1 MTVTDKFN
9 AIAKDLTYNVT
20 KIYGRDDIIIA
31 SDLVF
36 HSVLS
41 FNFRGNRVDKGW
53 TEAII
58 IGDTRSG
65 KSATLK
71 ALHEHYRVG
80 EFITGED
87 ISRAGLIGGMQ
98 NINGRWVITWGRY
111 VRQNR
116 EQCTIDETQNL
127 KEEDIANMSGMR
139 SSGKA
144 EITMIHQASTE
155 AKVRAIWLGNPR
167 ANKFLNQYSHGILA
181 IKELVGKLDDI
192 ARFDIGVVAAADE
205 VCGYNVATRD
215 SVPHVYTSNSCH
227 NLIMWV
233 WSRKHEDVEFI
244 KDADIAV
251 LAAAETL
258 AKRYTPQIP
267 LVNAAEMRI
276 KVARLAVAAAARLFS
291 TDSTCRKVLVT
302 PDHVEFIHEFLVRC
316 YDKPSM
322 GYDIY
327 TNIKKTESKLPDEKK
342 VVDFIID
349 KGQVFMDSIIDYDY
363 ITVSDIMDF
372 MNEDRD
378 ECKKI
383 VSFLTINKCIKRY
396 YNNYIKNPAF
406 NKLLRK
412 LKIAHQKGKLKFST
426 GNTSTLIGEKG
437 EFTDEPE
444 QGNLGEFD

>member
-1 MTVTDKFN
+1 MTVTDKFD

-41 FNFRGNRVDKGW
+41 FNFRGNPVEKGW

-71 ALHEHYRVG
+71 ALHKHYRVG

-116 EQCTIDETQNL
+116 EECTIDETQNL

-139 SSGKA
+139 SSGVA
-144 EITMIHQASTE
+144 EITMIHQARTE

-167 ANKFLNQYSHGILA
+167 ANKFLDQYSHGILA

-192 ARFDIGVVAAADE
+192 ARFDIGMVCAANE
-205 VCGYNVATRD
+205 VGGYNVPTREK
-215 SVPHVYTSNSCH
+215 VPHIYTSDSCH

-233 WSRKHEDVEFI
+233 WSRKHDQVEFV

-291 TDSTCRKVLVT
+291 TDKTFEKILVT
-302 PDHVEFIHEFLVRC
+302 PEHVEFIHKFLVRC

-327 TNIKKTESKLPDEKK
+327 TDIKKSEGKLPDEQK
-342 VVDFIID
+342 VIDFILE
-349 KGQVFMDSIIDYDY
+349 KGKVFLDSIIDYDY

-372 MNEDRD
+372 MSEERD

-383 VSFLTINKCIKRY
+383 ISFLTVNKCIKRY
-396 YNNYIKNPAF
+396 YQNYVKNPAF
-406 NKLLRK
+406 NQLLRK
-412 LKIAHQKGKLKFST
+412 LKIAHQKGTLKFGT
-426 GNTSTLIGEKG
+426 GDSSTLIGKKG
-437 EFTDEPE
+437 EYKDE
-444 QGNLGEFD
+444 QKSLGEFE